1 MCEEN
6 VKIQDPERMA
16 YLQIIE
22 KLIRLINPEK
32 FVELERLDAEKHL
45 AMMQQL
51 QMNKR
56 QLLDY
61 ELATKRQPQE
71 E

>member
-1 MCEEN
+1 M
-6 VKIQDPERMA
+6 QDPERMA

-32 FVELERLDAEKHL
+32 FVELERLDAERHL
-45 AMMQQL
+45 AIMQQL

-61 ELATKRQPQE
+61 DLAAKQQQQQE
-71 E
+71 QIPHK